1 MKKYLFMLAAA
12 LVSLTACQ
20 KQANLPMGNEVVVY
34 QANEKIFAP
43 TESFKAIDARLDE
56 IKSLGVNVLWLM
68 PIHPVGIERTANSPY
83 CVRDFKDIKS
93 EFGTLDDLKTLVN
106 HAHARGM
113 RVILDWIANH
123 AAFDNPWA
131 IEHPEWF
138 TGPVSRPE
146 QWWGDVTFF
155 DYDNQPAAREAMADA
170 MIYWVTEAGI
180 DGFRC
185 DYAEGL
191 TDSVWTLLIND
202 VRAVKP
208 DALMLAESARYEL
221 YDCGFD
227 WLYSWDYLA
236 QIQRLYRRD
245 SLSYLYKAHEHE
257 ISTTPI
263 GKERLRY
270 VTNHDA
276 CSEHSSRECYETQQG
291 LLAASCLTYFLG
303 GVPLIYSSQEIGY
316 MESINFCVPSDR
328 SVIMDWSENPETYAA
343 YQKMMRIY
351 HATAPLRAV
360 SPNIFYTEGMNEQ
373 VACIAYDSEAGKL
386 LVLVNIMPEERTIT
400 LPCEKLMGKAK
411 NLVSGEKE
419 TLDQE
424 VTLGAYEYKILQY

>member
-155 DYDNQPAAREAMADA
+155 DYDNHPAAREAMADA